1 MKKILSLMSVAAAIV
16 FAGCQKS
23 EELKVN
29 VGERR
34 LSLETSAELFDTET
48 SRTVY
53 IDGAGLAWTQ
63 DDLGRLGVT
72 SNVQDAGA
80 SNSIAIDETTG
91 KAVFGAVLAPP
102 ATDVMT
108 YYPWNTDR
116 HAISVDN
123 GSKLYRISEKILAE
137 QSQPEAGRMDASNA
151 PMIGAKPIHIGDG
164 ATGVQNVKVV
174 DNPMILTAAILRF
187 RVYDASGNYASE
199 AVRSVSLTANGDA
212 TVNATA
218 VSTGNITEAVAPEI
232 AFEGGSASSKV
243 SLETVM
249 PLGSAAS
256 AKAAKGIYLAVSPF
270 ATAGVTYVVTT
281 NAATYTFVSSAAK
294 AFEMG
299 SVYDIALNLA
309 NPNVVREDLGGEIVK
324 ELKFVYGNPTPT
336 HTFNATGGDF
346 LNGAIASLKLDGVD
360 VKSQMTADNVRL
372 EAEYEEGA
380 PAWLKEVRFEN
391 TANFQWF
398 VSAGVNPTTAERHA
412 KVYMYFNDVKSTN
425 FIEFHQQAGTGD
437 PYVKPVL
444 TKTYEAEIATAG
456 ETVAAAASLS
466 LADDAGKTL
475 DFATYKDKVSLACTN
490 GAVATLND
498 DGTISIVFPANEE
511 GANRI
516 YALTVSG
523 TYNTSARVTFT
534 QTKKE
539 GGEVAEHTF
548 EYTIFNNKPDGSKDT
563 GFGPDAGSVGDYYRF
578 ENITI
583 DRKKYEPGDDMRA
596 LVENAELLDAL
607 MKQCFSFGEITNDD
621 VQEPDK
627 DPLTKNPESFV
638 TLEPWTNGGA
648 AIYVR
653 IVLGKNTEGVR
664 RTFKIIT
671 KDGSGVQTSS
681 VVYFQNK

>member
-1 MKKILSLMSVAAAIV
+1 MKKILSLLTVAAATV

-23 EELKVN
+23 EELRVN

-34 LSLETSAELFDTET
+34 LSLVTSAEVFDTET
-48 SRTVY
+48 SRTTY
-53 IDGAGLAWTQ
+53 IDGAGLAWSQ

-80 SNSIAIDETTG
+80 STSIAIYETTG
-91 KAVFGAVLAPP
+91 KAVFGAALAAP

-116 HAISVDN
+116 HAINVND
-123 GSKLYRISEKILAE
+123 GSKLYRISEKILAV

-164 ATGVQNVKVV
+164 ADGVQNVKVV

-309 NPNVVREDLGGEIVK
+309 NPKVVREDLGGEIVK
-324 ELKFVYGNPTPT
+324 ELKFVYSNPTAT
-336 HTFNATGGDF
+336 HTFDANGGKF
-346 LNGAIASLKLDGVD
+346 LNGVITTLKLDGVD

-380 PAWLKEVRFEN
+380 SAWLKEVRFEN
-391 TANFQWF
+391 TSNFQWF
-398 VSAGVNPTTAERHA
+398 VSADVNPTAAERHA

-466 LADDAGKTL
+466 LVDDAGKTL

-498 DGTISIVFPANEE
+498 YGTISIVFPANEE

-523 TYNTSARVTFT
+523 TYNTSAHVTFT

-548 EYTIFNNKPDGSKDT
+548 KYTIFNNKPDGSKDT
-563 GFGPDAGSVGDYYRF
+563 EFGPGAGPVGDYYRF

-583 DRKKYEPGDDMRA
+583 DGKTYKPGNDMRA
-596 LVENAELLDAL
+596 LVADTVLLDAL

-621 VQEPDK
+621 VRESG

-638 TLEPWTNGGA
+638 TLEPWTDGGA

-653 IVLGKNTEGVR
+653 IVLGQNTDGVR

-671 KDGSGVQTSS
+671 RDGSGVQKSS
-681 VVYFQNK
+681 VVYYQNK

>member
-1 MKKILSLMSVAAAIV
+1 MKKILSLLTVAAATV

-23 EELKVN
+23 EELRVN

-34 LSLETSAELFDTET
+34 LSLVTSAEVFDTET
-48 SRTVY
+48 SRTTY
-53 IDGAGLAWTQ
+53 IDGAGLAWSQ

-80 SNSIAIDETTG
+80 STSIAIDETTG
-91 KAVFGAVLAPP
+91 KAVFGAALAAP

-116 HAISVDN
+116 HAINVND
-123 GSKLYRISEKILAE
+123 GSKLYRISEKILAV

-164 ATGVQNVKVV
+164 ADGVQNVKVV

-187 RVYDASGNYASE
+187 RVYDKLGNYASE

-243 SLETVM
+243 LLETVM

-256 AKAAKGIYLAVSPF
+256 AEAAKGIYLAVSPF
-270 ATAGVTYVVTT
+270 ATAGVTYTVAT
-281 NAATYTFVSSAAK
+281 NAANYTFVSSAAK
-294 AFEMG
+294 TFEMG
-299 SVYDIALNLA
+299 NIYDIALNLA
-309 NPNVVREDLGGEIVK
+309 NPKVVREELGGEIVK
-324 ELKFVYGNPTPT
+324 ELKFVYENPTAT
-336 HTFNATGGDF
+336 HTFGANGGDF
-346 LNGAIASLKLDGVD
+346 YNGAITSLKLDGAD

-380 PAWLKEVRFEN
+380 SAWLKEVRFEN
-391 TANFQWF
+391 TSNFQWF
-398 VSAGVNPTTAERHA
+398 VSAGVNPTAAERHA

-444 TKTYEAEIATAG
+444 TKTYETEIATAG

-466 LADDAGKTL
+466 LVDDAGKTL
-475 DFATYKDKVSLACTN
+475 DFAAYKDKVSLACTN
-490 GAVATLND
+490 NAVATLNY

-523 TYNTSARVTFT
+523 TYNTSASVTFT

-563 GFGPDAGSVGDYYRF
+563 GFGPGAGPVGDWYRF

-583 DRKKYEPGDDMRA
+583 DGKTYKPGNDMRA
-596 LVENAELLDAL
+596 LVADTVLLDAL

-638 TLEPWTNGGA
+638 TLEPWTDGGA

-653 IVLGKNTEGVR
+653 IVLGQNTEGVR

-671 KDGSGVQTSS
+671 KDGSGVQKSS

>member
-164 ATGVQNVKVV
+164 ADGVQTVKV

-346 LNGAIASLKLDGVD
+346 LNGAIASLKLDGAD

-391 TANFQWF
+391 TSNFQWF

-466 LADDAGKTL
+466 LVDDAGKTL

-490 GAVATLND
+490 DAVATLND

-523 TYNTSARVTFT
+523 TYDTSARVTFT

-548 EYTIFNNKPDGSKDT
+548 EYTIYNNAKNGSKGT
-563 GFGPDAGSVGDYYRF
+563 GFEPKAGSVGDWYRF

-583 DRKKYEPGDDMRA
+583 DGKKYMPGDDMRA
-596 LVENAELLDAL
+596 LVADAALLDAL

-621 VQEPDK
+621 VQVPGG

-638 TLEPWTNGGA
+638 TLEPWTDGGA

-653 IVLGKNTEGVR
+653 IVL
-664 RTFKIIT
+664 
-671 KDGSGVQTSS
+671 
-681 VVYFQNK
+681 

>member
-1 MKKILSLMSVAAAIV
+1 MKKILSLLGVAAAIV

-34 LSLETSAELFDTET
+34 LSLETSAEIFDTET
-48 SRTVY
+48 SRTTY

-80 SNSIAIDETTG
+80 SNSISIDETTG

-123 GSKLYRISEKILAE
+123 G
-137 QSQPEAGRMDASNA
+137 
-151 PMIGAKPIHIGDG
+151 
-164 ATGVQNVKVV
+164 
-174 DNPMILTAAILRF
+174 
-187 RVYDASGNYASE
+187 
-199 AVRSVSLTANGDA
+199 
-212 TVNATA
+212 
-218 VSTGNITEAVAPEI
+218 
-232 AFEGGSASSKV
+232 
-243 SLETVM
+243 
-249 PLGSAAS
+249 
-256 AKAAKGIYLAVSPF
+256 IYLAVSPF
-270 ATAGVTYVVTT
+270 ASAGVTYTVAT
-281 NAATYTFVSSAAK
+281 NAANYTFVSSAAK
-294 AFEMG
+294 TFETG
-299 SVYDIALNLA
+299 KIYDIALNLA
-309 NPNVVREDLGGEIVK
+309 NPNAVREDLGGEIVR
-324 ELKFVYGNPTPT
+324 ELKFVYGNPTAT
-336 HTFNATGGDF
+336 HTFGATGGDF
-346 LNGAIASLKLDGVD
+346 LNGAIVTLTLDGAD
-360 VKSQMTADNVRL
+360 VLSQMTADNVRL

-380 PAWLKEVRFEN
+380 SAWLQEVRFEN
-391 TANFQWF
+391 TGNFQWF
-398 VSAGVNPTTAERHA
+398 VSAGVNPTTEERHA

-444 TKTYEAEIATAG
+444 TKTYETEIATAG

-466 LADDAGKTL
+466 LVDEADNAL
-475 DFATYKDKVSLACTN
+475 DFAAYKNKVLLACT
-490 GAVATLND
+490 GDAVATLND

-511 GANRI
+511 GANKI

-523 TYNTSARVTFT
+523 TYDTSARITFT
-534 QTKKE
+534 QTKKD
-539 GGEVAEHTF
+539 GGAVAEHTF
-548 EYTIFNNKPDGSKDT
+548 EYTIFNNAQDGSKGT
-563 GFGPDAGSVGDYYRF
+563 GFGPGAGTVGDWYRF

-583 DRKKYEPGDDMRA
+583 DGKRYMPGDDMRA
-596 LVENAELLDAL
+596 LVENVELLDAL

-621 VQEPDK
+621 VQVPGG
-627 DPLTKNPESFV
+627 DPLTENPESFV
-638 TLEPWTNGGA
+638 TLEPWTDGGA

-653 IVLGKNTEGVR
+653 IVLGQNTEGVR

-671 KDGSGVQTSS
+671 RDGSGVQMSS
-681 VVYFQNK
+681 VVYFQNA

>member
-1 MKKILSLMSVAAAIV
+1 MKKILSLLSVAAAIV

-34 LSLETSAELFDTET
+34 LSLETSAEIFDTET

-53 IDGAGLAWTQ
+53 TDGAGLAWTQ

-80 SNSIAIDETTG
+80 SNSIVIDETTG

-164 ATGVQNVKVV
+164 ADGVQTVKV

-212 TVNATA
+212 KVNATA
-218 VSTGNITEAVAPEI
+218 VSTGSITEAVAPEI

-256 AKAAKGIYLAVSPF
+256 AEAAKGIYLAVSPF
-270 ATAGVTYVVTT
+270 ATAGVTYTVAT
-281 NAATYTFVSSAAK
+281 NAANYTFVSSAAK
-294 AFEMG
+294 TFETG
-299 SVYDIALNLA
+299 NIYDIALNLA
-309 NPNVVREDLGGEIVK
+309 NPNAVREDLGGEIVK
-324 ELKFVYGNPTPT
+324 ELKFVYGNPTAT

-346 LNGAIASLKLDGVD
+346 LNGAIATLTLDGVD

-380 PAWLKEVRFEN
+380 SAWLKEVRFEN
-391 TANFQWF
+391 TGNFQWF

-444 TKTYEAEIATAG
+444 TKTYETEIATAG

-490 GAVATLND
+490 DAVATLND

-548 EYTIFNNKPDGSKDT
+548 EYTIFNNAQDGSKGT
-563 GFGPDAGSVGDYYRF
+563 GFGPGAGTVGDWYRF

-583 DRKKYEPGDDMRA
+583 DGKKYMPGDDMRA

-621 VQEPDK
+621 VQVPNG
-627 DPLTKNPESFV
+627 DPLTTNPESFV
-638 TLEPWTNGGA
+638 TLEPWTDGGA

-653 IVLGKNTEGVR
+653 IVLGQNTDGVR

-671 KDGSGVQTSS
+671 KDGSGVQMSS
-681 VVYFQNK
+681 IVYFQNA

>member
-1 MKKILSLMSVAAAIV
+1 MKKILSLLTVAAAIV

-23 EELKVN
+23 EDLKVN

-53 IDGAGLAWTQ
+53 TDGAGLAWTQ

-80 SNSIAIDETTG
+80 SNSIVIDETTG

-164 ATGVQNVKVV
+164 ADGVQTVKV

-187 RVYDASGNYASE
+187 RVYDASRNYASE

-243 SLETVM
+243 ALETPM
-249 PLGSAAS
+249 PLGSAVS
-256 AKAAKGIYLAVSPF
+256 AEAAKGIYLAVSPF

-324 ELKFVYGNPTPT
+324 ELKFVYGNPTAT
-336 HTFNATGGDF
+336 HTFGATGGDF
-346 LNGAIASLKLDGVD
+346 FNGAIASLKLDGAD
-360 VKSQMTADNVRL
+360 VKSQMTAGNVRL

-380 PAWLKEVRFEN
+380 PAWLKEVSFEN
-391 TANFQWF
+391 TVNFQWF

-444 TKTYEAEIATAG
+444 TKTYETEIATAG
-456 ETVAAAASLS
+456 ETVAAAALLS
-466 LADDAGKTL
+466 LVDDAGKTL
-475 DFATYKDKVSLACTN
+475 NFATYKDKVSLACTKD
-490 GAVATLND
+490 AVATLND

-523 TYNTSARVTFT
+523 TYNTSASVTFT

-539 GGEVAEHTF
+539 GGEVAKHTF
-548 EYTIFNNKPDGSKDT
+548 EYTIYNNAKNGSKGT
-563 GFGPDAGSVGDYYRF
+563 GFEPKAGSVGDWYRF
-578 ENITI
+578 EDIII
-583 DRKKYEPGDDMRA
+583 DGKKYEPSA
-596 LVENAELLDAL
+596 LVKNAELLDAL
-607 MKQCFSFGEITNDD
+607 MKQCFSFGEITKDD
-621 VQEPDK
+621 VQVPDK

>member
-23 EELKVN
+23 EELRVN

-34 LSLETSAELFDTET
+34 LSLETSAEIFDTET

-53 IDGAGLAWTQ
+53 TDGAGLAWTQ

-102 ATDVMT
+102 AKDVMT

-164 ATGVQNVKVV
+164 ADGVQTVKV

-187 RVYDASGNYASE
+187 RVYDKLGNYASE

-256 AKAAKGIYLAVSPF
+256 AEAAKGIYLAVSPF

-324 ELKFVYGNPTPT
+324 ELKFVYGNPTET

-346 LNGAIASLKLDGVD
+346 FNGAIASLKLDGAD

-380 PAWLKEVRFEN
+380 SAWLKEVRFEN
-391 TANFQWF
+391 TSNFQWF

-498 DGTISIVFPANEE
+498 NGTISIVFPANEE

-548 EYTIFNNKPDGSKDT
+548 EYTIFNNKQDGSKDT
-563 GFGPDAGSVGDYYRF
+563 EFGPGAGPVGDWYRF

-583 DRKKYEPGDDMRA
+583 DGKTYKPGNDMRA
-596 LVENAELLDAL
+596 LVADTVLLDAL

-621 VQEPDK
+621 VRESG

-638 TLEPWTNGGA
+638 TLEPWTDGGA

-653 IVLGKNTEGVR
+653 IVLGQNTDGVR

-671 KDGSGVQTSS
+671 RDGSGVQKSS
-681 VVYFQNK
+681 VVYYQNK

>member
-1 MKKILSLMSVAAAIV
+1 MKKILSLLSVAAAIV

-23 EELKVN
+23 EELKAN

-34 LSLETSAELFDTET
+34 LSLETSAEIFDTET
-48 SRTVY
+48 SRTTY

-80 SNSIAIDETTG
+80 SNSISIDETTG

-108 YYPWNTDR
+108 YYPWNTER
-116 HAISVDN
+116 HSISVDN
-123 GSKLYRISEKILAE
+123 GSKLYRIEEKILAE

-164 ATGVQNVKVV
+164 ADGVQTVKV

-256 AKAAKGIYLAVSPF
+256 AEIAKGIYLAVSPF
-270 ATAGVTYVVTT
+270 ATAGVTYTVAT
-281 NAATYTFVSSAAK
+281 NAANYTFVSSAAK
-294 AFEMG
+294 TFEMG
-299 SVYDIALNLA
+299 NIYDIALNLA
-309 NPNVVREDLGGEIVK
+309 NPNAVREDLGGEIVR
-324 ELKFVYGNPTPT
+324 ELKFVYGNPTAT
-336 HTFNATGGDF
+336 HTFGATGGDF
-346 LNGAIASLKLDGVD
+346 LNGAIVTLTLDGAD
-360 VKSQMTADNVRL
+360 VLSQMTADNVRL
-372 EAEYEEGA
+372 EAEYEEDA
-380 PAWLKEVRFEN
+380 SAWLQEVRFEN
-391 TANFQWF
+391 TGNFQWF
-398 VSAGVNPTTAERHA
+398 VSAGVNPTTEERHA

-444 TKTYEAEIATAG
+444 TKTYETEIATAG

-466 LADDAGKTL
+466 LVDEADNAL
-475 DFATYKDKVSLACTN
+475 DFAAYKNKVLLACT
-490 GAVATLND
+490 GDAVATLND

-511 GANRI
+511 GANKI

-523 TYNTSARVTFT
+523 TYDTSARITFT
-534 QTKKE
+534 QTKKD
-539 GGEVAEHTF
+539 GGAVAEHTF
-548 EYTIFNNKPDGSKDT
+548 EYTIFNNAQDGSKGT
-563 GFGPDAGSVGDYYRF
+563 GFGPGAGTVGDWYRF

-583 DRKKYEPGDDMRA
+583 DGKRYMPGDDMRA
-596 LVENAELLDAL
+596 LVENVELLDAL

-621 VQEPDK
+621 VQVPGG
-627 DPLTKNPESFV
+627 DPLTENPESFV
-638 TLEPWTNGGA
+638 TLEPWTDGGA

-653 IVLGKNTEGVR
+653 IVLGQNTEGVR

-671 KDGSGVQTSS
+671 RDGSGVQMSS
-681 VVYFQNK
+681 VVYFQNA

>member
-1 MKKILSLMSVAAAIV
+1 MKKILSLLTVAAATV

-23 EELKVN
+23 EELRVN

-34 LSLETSAELFDTET
+34 LSLVTSAEVFDTET
-48 SRTVY
+48 SRTTY
-53 IDGAGLAWTQ
+53 IDGAGLAWSQ

-80 SNSIAIDETTG
+80 STSIAIDETTG

-108 YYPWNTDR
+108 YYPWNTHR
-116 HAISVDN
+116 HAINVDN

-164 ATGVQNVKVV
+164 ADGVQTVKV

-218 VSTGNITEAVAPEI
+218 VSTGNITKAVAPEI

-309 NPNVVREDLGGEIVK
+309 NPKVVREDLGGEIVK
-324 ELKFVYGNPTPT
+324 ELKFVYGNPTAT
-336 HTFNATGGDF
+336 HTFGATGGDF
-346 LNGAIASLKLDGVD
+346 YNGAIASLKLDGAD

-391 TANFQWF
+391 TSNFQWF

-412 KVYMYFNDVKSTN
+412 KVYMYFKDVKSTN

-466 LADDAGKTL
+466 LVDDAGKTL

-511 GANRI
+511 GANKI

-523 TYNTSARVTFT
+523 TYNTSASVTFT

-548 EYTIFNNKPDGSKDT
+548 EYTIINFAKDGSKGT
-563 GFGPDAGSVGDYYRF
+563 GFGSGAGPVSDYYRF

-583 DRKKYEPGDDMRA
+583 DGKKYESRA
-596 LVENAELLDAL
+596 LVADAALLDAL

-621 VQEPDK
+621 VQVPGV
-627 DPLTKNPESFV
+627 DPLTTNPESFV
-638 TLEPWTNGGA
+638 KLEPWTDGGA
-648 AIYVR
+648 AIYVHF
-653 IVLGKNTEGVR
+653 VLEKNTEGVR

-671 KDGSGVQTSS
+671 KDGSGVQKSS
-681 VVYFQNK
+681 IVYFQNANV

>member
-1 MKKILSLMSVAAAIV
+1 MKKILSLLTVAAAAV

-34 LSLETSAELFDTET
+34 LSLETSAEIFDTET

-53 IDGAGLAWTQ
+53 TDGAGLAWTQ

-80 SNSIAIDETTG
+80 SNSIVIDETTG

-108 YYPWNTDR
+108 YYPWNTER

-151 PMIGAKPIHIGDG
+151 PMIGAKPIHIGEG
-164 ATGVQNVKVV
+164 ADGVQTVKV

-187 RVYDASGNYASE
+187 RVYDKLGNYASE

-249 PLGSAAS
+249 TLGSAAS

-324 ELKFVYGNPTPT
+324 ELKFVYGNPTAT
-336 HTFNATGGDF
+336 HTFGATGGDF
-346 LNGAIASLKLDGVD
+346 FNGAIASLKLDGAD

-391 TANFQWF
+391 TSNFQWF

-466 LADDAGKTL
+466 LVDDAGKTL
-475 DFATYKDKVSLACTN
+475 DFAAYKDKVSLACTN
-490 GAVATLND
+490 DAVATLND

-548 EYTIFNNKPDGSKDT
+548 EYTIINFAKDGSKGI
-563 GFGPDAGSVGDYYRF
+563 GFGPAAGSGGDYYRF

-583 DRKKYEPGDDMRA
+583 DGKKYEPGDDMRA
-596 LVENAELLDAL
+596 LVADTTLLDAL

-621 VQEPDK
+621 VQESG

-638 TLEPWTNGGA
+638 TLKPWTDGGA

-653 IVLGKNTEGVR
+653 IVLEKNTEGVR

-671 KDGSGVQTSS
+671 KDGSGVQKSS
-681 VVYFQNK
+681 VVYFQDK

>member
-34 LSLETSAELFDTET
+34 LSLVTSAEVFDTET
-48 SRTVY
+48 SRTTY

-164 ATGVQNVKVV
+164 ADGVQTVKV

-187 RVYDASGNYASE
+187 RVYDATGNYASE

-324 ELKFVYGNPTPT
+324 ELKFVYGNPTAT
-336 HTFNATGGDF
+336 HTFGATGGDF
-346 LNGAIASLKLDGVD
+346 FNGAIASLKLDGAD

-391 TANFQWF
+391 TSNFQWF

-466 LADDAGKTL
+466 LVDDAGKTL

-548 EYTIFNNKPDGSKDT
+548 EYTIINFETDGSKGT
-563 GFGPDAGSVGDYYRF
+563 GFGPGAGPVNDYYRF

-583 DRKKYEPGDDMRA
+583 DGKKYMPGDDMRA
-596 LVENAELLDAL
+596 LVADAALLDAL

-621 VQEPDK
+621 VQEPGR

-638 TLEPWTNGGA
+638 KLEPWTDGGA
-648 AIYVR
+648 AIYVHF
-653 IVLGKNTEGVR
+653 VLEKNTEGVR

-671 KDGSGVQTSS
+671 KDGSGVQMSS
-681 VVYFQNK
+681 VVYFQNA